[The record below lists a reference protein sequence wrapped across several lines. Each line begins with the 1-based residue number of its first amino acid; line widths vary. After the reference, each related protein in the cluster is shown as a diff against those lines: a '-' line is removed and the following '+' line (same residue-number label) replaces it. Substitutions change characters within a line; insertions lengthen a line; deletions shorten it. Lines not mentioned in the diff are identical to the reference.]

1 MNDSFTKVYCG
12 DDFSSRLVLM
22 EGLEFSISEASPV
35 ILLSCWLGQDSPKR
49 LCLSEIVG
57 SASSLFW
64 KRTVIVLKD
73 LLKNAVIKKETF
85 ISLNY
90 FL

>member
-35 ILLSCWLGQDSPKR
+35 ILLSC
-49 LCLSEIVG
+49 
-57 SASSLFW
+57 
-64 KRTVIVLKD
+64 
-73 LLKNAVIKKETF
+73 
-85 ISLNY
+85 
-90 FL
+90 